1 MLFNSFHLSLFLN
14 IFTEFQI
21 VKQRSVL
28 PLSKTGNGSPRQQ
41 NQRLQIGIGPE
52 SPKPKS
58 TPGIPE
64 SVTFCLFFEPQAKI
78 WVNFGFLPK
87 KMIILLQSGDNT
99 LPSLFNDTLLWRGGV
114 PGSVSFLFCSN
125 NRNSILKYFFWHH
138 SAQKKLL
145 DL

>member
-14 IFTEFQI
+14 IFTKFQI

-28 PLSKTGNGSPRQQ
+28 PLSKTGNGSRPRQQ
-41 NQRLQIGIGPE
+41 NQRLQIGIRPE

-78 WVNFGFLPK
+78 WVNFGFLLKK
-87 KMIILLQSGDNT
+87 KMIILLQSGENA
-99 LPSLFNDTLLWRGGV
+99 LLSLFNDTLLWRGGV

-125 NRNSILKYFFWHH
+125 NNILKYFFWQN
-138 SAQKKLL
+138 SAQKK
-145 DL
+145 

>member
-1 MLFNSFHLSLFLN
+1 MLFNSFHLSLLLN
-14 IFTEFQI
+14 IFTKFQI

-41 NQRLQIGIGPE
+41 NQNIGIGPE

-78 WVNFGFLPK
+78 WVNFGFLLK
-87 KMIILLQSGDNT
+87 KMIILL
-99 LPSLFNDTLLWRGGV
+99 
-114 PGSVSFLFCSN
+114 
-125 NRNSILKYFFWHH
+125 
-138 SAQKKLL
+138 
-145 DL
+145 